1 MEYENSNSNK
11 NTILL
16 AVIAVAVIVFGVV
29 LTVNVIGLGGR
40 IDALEQKLVSVDG
53 EVSQIN
59 DNTFEIYE
67 LLDGALCDGS
77 GSADLPD
84 VPYWLEDDDDDPRYS
99 IDKPNIYIYPD
110 DEEVDKKPVVYVYPD
125 KPAVEVSVALTTQH
139 DMIATYPN
147 PDTVT
152 DNTYEW
158 NVYAMQDGTLYDKAN
173 NEYSYIF
180 WEAVNHDLE
189 HDFSKGFCVKGED
202 TVEFLCTTLAEI
214 GLTPKEYNEF
224 IVYWLP
230 KMQDNLY
237 NLITFEGIDK
247 DDAYNKA
254 FALNVSDTTGKEADS
269 MLRVMMAWKSVD
281 EYVEIEPQT
290 FETFERNG
298 FTVVEWGGCEVK

>member
-16 AVIAVAVIVFGVV
+16 AVIAASIIVFGIV

-40 IDALEQKLVSVDG
+40 IDALEQKLVKFDG

-77 GSADLPD
+77 GSTDTPSRRD
-84 VPYWLEDDDDDPRYS
+84 RDDDGYIF

-110 DEEVDKKPVVYVYPD
+110 DEK
-125 KPAVEVSVALTTQH
+125 AEVSVSLTTQH
-139 DMIATYPN
+139 DMVTTYPN
-147 PDTVT
+147 PNTVI
-152 DNTYEW
+152 DDTYEW
-158 NVYAMQDGTLYDKAN
+158 DVCAMQDGTLYDKAN

-180 WEAVNHDLE
+180 WEAANQDLE

-202 TVEFLCTTLAEI
+202 TVEFLRTTLAEI

-230 KMQDNLY
+230 KMQDNPY

-281 EYVEIEPQT
+281 EYTEIEPQT